1 MNQTMLAAP
10 IIGLYLL
17 GVVVACLF
25 GKRREAEH
33 SGLALLAV
41 GIVLDAPWCRASS
54 RSLA

>member
-1 MNQTMLAAP
+1 MLAAP